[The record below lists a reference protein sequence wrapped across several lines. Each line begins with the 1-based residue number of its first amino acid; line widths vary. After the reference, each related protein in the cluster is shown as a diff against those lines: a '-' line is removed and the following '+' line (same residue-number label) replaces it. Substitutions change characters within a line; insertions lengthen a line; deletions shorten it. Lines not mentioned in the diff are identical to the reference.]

1 MVKGF
6 EALPWAALAAE
17 AISPSAI
24 SHPMIHPTAESQ
36 SRRQQ
41 GETRVDDS
49 ATGRTR
55 RNTSSDDLIGHGYFR
70 LHQYPRTRRQN
81 KAPLC
86 LRLRFTT
93 WCFQCRQVIIL
104 LLLPK
109 CGFLLS
115 GAHPTPANSPV
126 PDITLRR
133 RAVTNFTV
141 RRSRRLGSTVQ
152 RG

>member
-1 MVKGF
+1 
-6 EALPWAALAAE
+6 
-17 AISPSAI
+17 
-24 SHPMIHPTAESQ
+24 MIHDPSRQ
-36 SRRQQ
+36 SRRQQQ

-55 RNTSSDDLIGHGYFR
+55 RNTSSKDLIGHGYFR

-104 LLLPK
+104 LRLPK

-115 GAHPTPANSPV
+115 GAHPTPPNSPV
-126 PDITLRR
+126 PDMTLRC

-141 RRSRRLGSTVQ
+141 GEPAFELHSPERLTVIL
-152 RG
+152 RALGIRVCRFITR